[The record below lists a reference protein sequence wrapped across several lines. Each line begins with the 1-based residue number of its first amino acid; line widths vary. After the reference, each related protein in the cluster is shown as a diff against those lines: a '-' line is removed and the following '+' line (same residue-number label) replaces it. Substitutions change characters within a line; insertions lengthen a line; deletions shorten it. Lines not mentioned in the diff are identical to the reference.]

1 MKHLR
6 MVIALAVLLTAALF
20 PAISQGA
27 SELEP
32 EDFADKKDVYKA
44 SSGSDYDEFYPSA
57 VFAGGCF
64 WGVEYMFESL
74 PGVVDAVSG
83 YTGGTLEFPTYGRV
97 LSGKT
102 GHVEAVGVWY
112 DPEVTSYR
120 ELAKYFFE
128 VHDPT
133 QTDGQGPDIG
143 SQYLSKIFYET
154 PEEREI
160 AYELISILEDQGY
173 DVATEVEERTTFYR
187 AEGYHQNYYQQKG
200 GAPYCHS
207 YVQRFPE

>member
-1 MKHLR
+1 MMFL
-6 MVIALAVLLTAALF
+6 VLVLALASVSA
-20 PAISQGA
+20 QGS
-27 SELEP
+27 SELNK
-32 EDFADKKDVYKA
+32 EDFEDKTSVYKA
-44 SSGSDYDEFYPSA
+44 SAGSDYDEFYPSA

-64 WGVEYMFESL
+64 WGVEYMFESQ

-97 LSGKT
+97 ISGQT
-102 GHVEAVGVWY
+102 GHVEAVSVWY

-128 VHDPT
+128 IHDPT

-143 SQYLSKIFYET
+143 SQYLSKIFYEN
-154 PEEREI
+154 EQEREI
-160 AYELISILEDQGY
+160 ANELIGILEAEGY

-187 AEGYHQNYYQQKG
+187 AEGYHQNYYQEKG
-200 GAPYCHS
+200 TAPYCHA
-207 YVQRFPE
+207 YVKRFPD